1 MYSFILGDV
10 NINVNINIL
19 ENSVIQEEEQE
30 EIKNFIKKGIAD
42 KWQPKKIENMKL
54 VKKYEKI
61 GNINKALRLRLCGR
75 WLEYAVNRELKKVK
89 LVKASSCHVRLCPIC
104 AWRRSLNVFR
114 NLSAVYA
121 EDRKQHKHI
130 FLTLT
135 QKNVTAEEL
144 DGEIQKIS
152 KGFLRLLRLKEV
164 KEVVQGY
171 TRCIEITYNKHTNKY
186 HPHIHAILSVKKSYG
201 HKAYLSQKFFVEK
214 WQKILELNYS
224 PIVDIRKIEQL
235 NGKSV
240 AEVAKYSI
248 KSIDYIKKGAD
259 IEILDNALNNKRL
272 ISYGGCIK
280 ILKQQI
286 LKKKKIE
293 EEFEGEFEEWK
304 EWERI
309 IYEWHFETEVYRKL
323 MA

>member
-1 MYSFILGDV
+1 MYNLILGDV

-30 EIKNFIKKGIAD
+30 EIKNFIEKGIAD
-42 KWQPKKIENMKL
+42 KWQPKKIENMEL

-201 HKAYLSQKFFVEK
+201 GKYYLSQKFFVEK
-214 WQKILELNYS
+214 WQKILELDYL
-224 PIVDIRKIEQL
+224 PIVDVRKIEQL

-259 IEILDNALNNKRL
+259 IEILDKVIDSKRL
-272 ISYGGCIK
+272 ISYGGCIRK
-280 ILKQQI
+280 LKQQI
-286 LKKKKIE
+286 LKNEIE

>member
-1 MYSFILGDV
+1 MYNFILGDV

-19 ENSVIQEEEQE
+19 ENSAYQQEEK
-30 EIKNFIKKGIAD
+30 EIQNFIKHGIAD
-42 KWQPKKIENMKL
+42 KWQPKKIENMEL

-75 WLEYAVNRELKKVK
+75 WLEYAVNGELKKIK

-152 KGFLRLLRLKEV
+152 KGFLRLIRFKELKEI
-164 KEVVQGY
+164 VQGY
-171 TRCIEITYNKHTNKY
+171 TRCIEITYNKRSNTY

-201 HKAYLSQKFFVEK
+201 GKYYLPQKFFVEK
-214 WQKILELNYS
+214 WQKILELDYL

-240 AEVAKYSI
+240 AEIAKYSI
-248 KSIDYIKKGAD
+248 KSVDYLENGAD
-259 IEILDNALNNKRL
+259 IEILDKVLDGKRL
-272 ISYGGCIK
+272 ISYGGCIRK
-280 ILKQQI
+280 LKQQI
-286 LKKKKIE
+286 LKNEIE
-293 EEFEGEFEEWK
+293 EENNQEFEDWK

-309 IYEWHFETEVYRKL
+309 IYEWHFETEMYRKL
-323 MA
+323 EV